1 MKSLSEFAADGEV
14 FQEAAVLPEFFE
26 SNLVDPARVVKVFA
40 NDPQGHIRI
49 FYYQYLKLCFELE
62 NINFD
67 FYIRKIEEIIN
78 SSFHFI
84 FYEDDNP
91 EIFNDTQAKSLIM
104 EFFGV
109 LGEGGHGN
117 VQNSLSHYPIMDYIF
132 VNFFRSF
139 LILMEKT
146 DSLDSYI
153 ARDDLLGFLCPYFG
167 VEVEMHNE
175 CIKYVDSDIFVYE
188 LNPNAIYMAY
198 MDYER

>member
-1 MKSLSEFAADGEV
+1 M
-14 FQEAAVLPEFFE
+14 
-26 SNLVDPARVVKVFA
+26 FA

-109 LGEGGHGN
+109 LGEGHGN

-139 LILMEKT
+139 LILMEKA

-153 ARDDLLGFLCPYFG
+153 PRDELLGFLCPYFG
-167 VEVEMHNE
+167 VEIEMHN
-175 CIKYVDSDIFVYE
+175 
-188 LNPNAIYMAY
+188 
-198 MDYER
+198 